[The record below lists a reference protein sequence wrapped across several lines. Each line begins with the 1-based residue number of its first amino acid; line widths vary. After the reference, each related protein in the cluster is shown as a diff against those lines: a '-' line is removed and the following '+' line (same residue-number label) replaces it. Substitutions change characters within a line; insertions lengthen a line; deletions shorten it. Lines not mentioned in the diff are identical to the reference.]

1 MNAQQRAAVRSF
13 RRVQEFL
20 ASLPVAETPIN
31 LGKPVAALGEV
42 LASLS
47 QQAVDQEAGDR
58 LTQGETKRQRALR
71 EELWSKHML
80 PVAQIAREELVPGM
94 DKELR
99 MPRKRADNDA
109 LVAASEAMA
118 EAAAKH
124 EAVFVENGR
133 PADFL
138 PRLREATKALAD
150 AIGARVITARR
161 RLTATKGLEE
171 QLKRG
176 RSAVRKLN
184 ANLKPVLSSHPELL
198 AAWDNARRAQSV
210 TGGSIGTAEE
220 GEPTIA
226 KVA

>member
-20 ASLPVAETPIN
+20 ATLPVAMAPIN
-31 LGKPVAALGEV
+31 LGKPAGVLDEV

-47 QQAVDQEAGDR
+47 QQAVDQEVGYR
-58 LTQGETKRQRALR
+58 LAQGETKRQRALR
-71 EELWSKHML
+71 EELWSQHML

-94 DKELR
+94 DRELR

-109 LVAASEAMA
+109 LVAAAEAMA
-118 EAAAKH
+118 EAAEKH

-133 PADFL
+133 PAEFL
-138 PRLREATKALAD
+138 AGLREATKALSEAL
-150 AIGARVITARR
+150 GARVSNARR

-171 QLKRG
+171 ELKRG

-184 ANLKPVLSSHPELL
+184 ANLKPVLASSPDLL
-198 AAWDNARRAQSV
+198 AAWDNARRVQSV
-210 TGGSIGTAEE
+210 TGGSIGSAEE
-220 GEPTIA
+220 VEPTIS

>member
-20 ASLPVAETPIN
+20 ASLPATETPIN
-31 LGKPVAALGEV
+31 LGKPAGALNEV
-42 LASLS
+42 VSSLS
-47 QQAVDQEAGDR
+47 QQALDQEAGDR
-58 LTQGETKRQRALR
+58 LTQAETKRQRALR

-94 DKELR
+94 EKELK
-99 MPRKRADNDA
+99 MPRRRADNDA
-109 LVAASEAMA
+109 LVAAAAAMA

-124 EAVFVENGR
+124 ETVFVENGR

-138 PRLREATKALAD
+138 VGLHEATKALSD
-150 AIGARVITARR
+150 ALGARVLNARR
-161 RLTATKGLEE
+161 RVTATKGLEE

-176 RSAVRKLN
+176 RSAVRRLN
-184 ANLKPVLSSHPELL
+184 ANLKAALASRPELL
-198 AAWDNARRAQSV
+198 AAWDNARRVQSV

-220 GEPTIA
+220 AEPTIA